1 MSRKQQ
7 RYRLENLER
16 LVVEAGSAHKLAKFA
31 NTNSSYL
38 SQVRHQRV
46 TESGTPRGI
55 GDALAVKLET
65 GMGKQ
70 PGWMDE
76 PHELDSQ
83 HNIARGPIIHRQL
96 PLINW
101 VQAGNWTDIHA
112 SDEPLEVLEYYPCPI
127 KCSPRS
133 FVLRVQGSSM
143 EPKFNDGDLIFVDPD
158 VEVTHGKFV
167 VVRLND
173 SNQATFKQ
181 LIVENNQ
188 LFLKAVNPDWPQ
200 RIMSIEEEATIC
212 GVVVF
217 TPQCRVLL

>member
-16 LVVEAGSAHKLAKFA
+16 LVVEASSAHKLAKLA

-55 GDALAVKLET
+55 GDVLAEKLEI
-65 GMGKQ
+65 GMGKP

-76 PHELDSQ
+76 PHELDNQ
-83 HNIARGPIIHRQL
+83 PNTLKGPTIHRQL

-101 VQAGNWTDIHA
+101 VQAGNWTEINT
-112 SDEPLEVLEYYPCPI
+112 SDEQFEVLEYYPCPI

-143 EPKFNDGDLIFVDPD
+143 EPKFTDGDLIFVDPD
-158 VEVTHGKFV
+158 VEAVHGKFV
-167 VVRLND
+167 VVQLND
-173 SNQATFKQ
+173 TNQATFKQ

-188 LFLKAVNPDWPQ
+188 QFLRAVNPDWPQ
-200 RIMSIEEEATIC
+200 RIIAIEEEATIC

-217 TPQCRVLL
+217 KGEVI

>member
-1 MSRKQQ
+1 MSRKLQ

-16 LVVEAGSAHKLAKFA
+16 LIIEAGSAEKLAKLA
-31 NTNSSYL
+31 DTNSSYL
-38 SQVRHQRV
+38 SQVRRQRN

-55 GDALAVKLET
+55 GDVLAVKLET
-65 GMGKQ
+65 GMGK
-70 PGWMDE
+70 PLGWMDE
-76 PHELDSQ
+76 PHEPQNQPNTLK
-83 HNIARGPIIHRQL
+83 GPTIHRQL

-101 VQAGNWTDIHA
+101 VQAGNWTEISSNDQ
-112 SDEPLEVLEYYPCPI
+112 PLEVLEYYPCPV

-143 EPKFNDGDLIFVDPD
+143 EPKFTDGDLIFVDPD
-158 VEVTHGKFV
+158 VEAVHGKFV
-167 VVRLND
+167 VVQLNG

-188 LFLKAVNPDWPQ
+188 QFLKALNPDWPD
-200 RIMSIEEEATIC
+200 RIMAIKEEATIC

-217 TPQCRVLL
+217 KGE